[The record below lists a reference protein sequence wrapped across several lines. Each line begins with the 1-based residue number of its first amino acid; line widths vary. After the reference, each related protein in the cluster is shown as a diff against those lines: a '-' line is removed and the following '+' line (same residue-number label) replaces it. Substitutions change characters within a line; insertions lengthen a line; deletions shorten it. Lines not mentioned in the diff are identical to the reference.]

1 MTEAQ
6 SGHNAAAAPTGQGQ
20 SIQRYFLPDAEVYL
34 LPAFLSSAESTHL
47 SQQLAGLDWQQ
58 PQIRL
63 YGRDVAIPRRQ
74 IWMGDRHCSYR
85 YSGVT
90 FQPEPWQ
97 AGLQQLCERLVRHT
111 GHPLNAVLLN
121 HYQHGEHHMGW
132 HSDDE
137 WELGP
142 DPVILSLSLG
152 QSRRFD
158 LKHKYLNTQLSLEL
172 NNGDL
177 LVMAGTCQR
186 FWQHRVP
193 KQSRA
198 QSERFNL
205 TFRYLPER

>member
-6 SGHNAAAAPTGQGQ
+6 SGYNESTVGKASCQP
-20 SIQRYFLPDAEVYL
+20 IQRYFLPDAEVYL
-34 LPAFLSSAESTHL
+34 LPSFLSAQESL
-47 SQQLAGLDWQQ
+47 ILRQQLAGLDWQQ

-63 YGRDVAIPRRQ
+63 YGRAVPIPRRQ
-74 IWMGDRHCSYR
+74 IWMGDAHCSYR

-90 FQPEPWQ
+90 FQPVPWQ
-97 AGLQQLCERLVRHT
+97 AGLHQLCERLVRHT

-121 HYQHGEHHMGW
+121 HYEHGEHHMGW

-137 WELGP
+137 PELGH

-152 QSRRFD
+152 QARRFD
-158 LKHKYLNTQLSLEL
+158 LKHKQLNSQLSLEL
-172 NNGDL
+172 ADGDL

-193 KQSRA
+193 KQARA
-198 QSERFNL
+198 HAERYNL
-205 TFRYLPER
+205 TFRYLLP

>member
-6 SGHNAAAAPTGQGQ
+6 GRHNERPAVMTQPYK
-20 SIQRYFLPDAEVYL
+20 IQRYFLPDAEVYL
-34 LPAFLSSAESTHL
+34 LPGFLQPQESVELRRQMST
-47 SQQLAGLDWQQ
+47 LDWQQ

-63 YGRDVAIPRRQ
+63 YGRSVAIPRRQ
-74 IWMGDRHCSYR
+74 IWMGDPHCSYR

-97 AGLQQLCERLVRHT
+97 AGLRQLCERLVRHT

-137 WELGP
+137 PELGQ

-158 LKHKYLNTQLSLEL
+158 LKHKQLNTQLSLEL
-172 NNGDL
+172 NDGDL
-177 LVMAGTCQR
+177 LVMGGTCQR

-193 KQSRA
+193 KQTRLEA
-198 QSERFNL
+198 ERFNL
-205 TFRYLPER
+205 TFRYLLP

>member
-6 SGHNAAAAPTGQGQ
+6 AGHNERQVVTAAVSA
-20 SIQRYFLPDAEVYL
+20 IQRYFLPDAEVYL
-34 LPAFLSSAESTHL
+34 ISGFLTSHHSLQLRS
-47 SQQLAGLDWQQ
+47 QLAALDWQQ
-58 PQIRL
+58 PHIRL
-63 YGRDVAIPRRQ
+63 YGRTVAIPRRQ
-74 IWMGDRHCSYR
+74 IWMGDPHCSYR

-97 AGLQQLCERLVRHT
+97 AGLQQLCDRLVRHT

-137 WELGP
+137 PELGQ

-152 QSRRFD
+152 QTRRFD
-158 LKHKYLNTQLSLEL
+158 LKHKQLNTQLSLEL
-172 NNGDL
+172 KDGDL
-177 LVMAGTCQR
+177 LVMGGTCQR

-193 KQSRA
+193 KQTRLDA
-198 QSERFNL
+198 ERFNL
-205 TFRYLPER
+205 TFRYLLP